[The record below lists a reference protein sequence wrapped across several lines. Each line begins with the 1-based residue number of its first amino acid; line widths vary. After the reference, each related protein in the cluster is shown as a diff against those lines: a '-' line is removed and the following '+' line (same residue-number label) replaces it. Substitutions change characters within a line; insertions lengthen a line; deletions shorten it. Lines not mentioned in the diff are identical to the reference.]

1 MIYNVTTTLIKYNAK
16 IYPSA
21 LKEFEIESIQPNP
34 SGGDNVT
41 IRCRARYDSKNV
53 SINVYTMQGVKIG
66 TVWRGDILRGDA
78 TVSIALN
85 NYASGT
91 YTLYFVNNVGQAV
104 AIQKI
109 IVSK

>member
-1 MIYNVTTTLIKYNAK
+1 
-16 IYPSA
+16 
-21 LKEFEIESIQPNP
+21 
-34 SGGDNVT
+34 
-41 IRCRARYDSKNV
+41 
-53 SINVYTMQGVKIG
+53 MQGVKIG